1 MSDVI
6 KLVANSNV
14 INSTAS
20 AFGGSKLV
28 WVFNSG
34 AAVANVAIRTSANV
48 VTFALV
54 PANTHFALEKAPT
67 DTLESNNNTTVF
79 GTPVAYRN

>member
-1 MSDVI
+1 MTVI
-6 KLVANSNV
+6 KLVANSGV

-20 AFGGSKLV
+20 NFGLSKLV

-34 AAVANVAIRTSANV
+34 AAVANVAVRNTADV

-54 PANTHFALEKAPT
+54 PANTHFAIEKGPT
-67 DTLESNNNTTVF
+67 DTLESNNNSTVF
-79 GTPVAYRN
+79 GTPIAYRN